1 MQNLGELLERAKTDE
16 NAFREIYE
24 FTIDRVFRY
33 VLLRVRKKEDVK
45 DVVQE
50 IYLSFWKSLPKFK
63 YISDEHFYGFL
74 WQVARRRI
82 IKSRLRSVVT
92 VPLEEIYDL
101 PSDESPKEDYRHLL
115 QKISNLREKE
125 RLVVELRYFG
135 NNSFAE
141 IAQILN
147 ITETNAKVLNHR
159 AISALKKLFS

>member
-1 MQNLGELLERAKTDE
+1 MQNLEDLLERAKTDE

-33 VLLRVRKKEDVK
+33 VLLRVQKKEDVK
-45 DVVQE
+45 EIVQE
-50 IYLSFWKSLPKFK
+50 IYLSFWKSLPKFT

-74 WQVARRRI
+74 WQVVRRRI
-82 IKSRLRSVVT
+82 IKARSRQQNT
-92 VPLEEIYDL
+92 VSLEEIYDL

-115 QKISNLREKE
+115 QKISSLREKE
-125 RLVVELRYFG
+125 RLVVELRYFC

-147 ITETNAKVLNHR
+147 ITETNAKVIHHR
-159 AISALKKLFS
+159 AISTLRKLFN